1 VQAREQAGK
10 QTLSAVLVSRNLLA
24 FAMHNAC
31 DLIESLWTQARATTG
46 ARQRLFEH
54 LRSITAYL
62 VFAGWTELVTTL
74 PPPQPETSQPHNP
87 PQIPKPIIN
96 QTHPENCG

>member
-1 VQAREQAGK
+1 M
-10 QTLSAVLVSRNLLA
+10 LVSLNLLA

-31 DLIESLWTQARATTG
+31 DLIESLWTQARATAG

-74 PPPQPETSQPHNP
+74 VTGIPPPQPPPTTSNP
-87 PQIPKPIIN
+87 TTRRQ
-96 QTHPENCG
+96 